1 MANLSLVVDF
11 YRCEPCSRKQGT
23 EVTELVRMM
32 PKAAIFNGQ
41 LVGTE
46 HWCCPICFE
55 PKFPVKKPRTQT
67 AGAKAL
73 PTAKPT
79 KGVRRGKQ
87 TA

>member
-46 HWCCPICFE
+46 HWCCPICFD
-55 PKFPVKKPRTQT
+55 PKFPVRQPRGKTESAKKPIP
-67 AGAKAL
+67 AK
-73 PTAKPT
+73 TAK
-79 KGVRRGKQ
+79 GARRAKQ
-87 TA
+87 SV